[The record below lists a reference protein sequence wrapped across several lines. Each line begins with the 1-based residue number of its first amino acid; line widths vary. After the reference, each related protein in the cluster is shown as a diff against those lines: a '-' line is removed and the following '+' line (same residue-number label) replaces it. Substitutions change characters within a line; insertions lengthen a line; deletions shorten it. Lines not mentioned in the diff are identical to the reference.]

1 MTDYEF
7 AGKVR
12 ELAAVFLMQVEMG
25 NVKCSSRWYLDLA
38 KAIRTEANNR
48 LKEGAE

>member
-7 AGKVR
+7 AKKVKD
-12 ELAAVFLMQVEMG
+12 LAIEFLIQVERG
-25 NVKCSSRWYLDLA
+25 NIKYSGKWYLDLA

-48 LKEGAE
+48 LK

>member
-7 AGKVR
+7 AEKVK
-12 ELAAVFLMQVEMG
+12 ELVTEFLIQVERG
-25 NVKCSSRWYLDLA
+25 NIKYSGKWFLDLA

-48 LKEGAE
+48 LK